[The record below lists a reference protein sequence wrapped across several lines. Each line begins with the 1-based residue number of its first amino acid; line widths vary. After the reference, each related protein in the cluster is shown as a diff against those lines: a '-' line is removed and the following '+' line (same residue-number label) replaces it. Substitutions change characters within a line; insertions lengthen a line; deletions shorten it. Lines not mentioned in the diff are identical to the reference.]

1 MRGGYIYNSTV
12 KKKSFRKS
20 RLSNISKNKTSKK
33 NITAGRKNKYRK
45 MRKNHKKTH
54 AKKNKKHR
62 KKLSRRK
69 QRGGQAL
76 GNSPFSDSYTNTIP
90 SRLPAGVYLI
100 NFKAIQ
106 QILVIHLYQVLTR
119 FPNVL
124 VTEYKTCNGISLLSY
139 LYYHI
144 FIVLF
149 HQ

>member
-90 SRLPAGVYLI
+90 SRLPAGVYL
-100 NFKAIQ
+100 NTVQGYSAD
-106 QILVIHLYQVLTR
+106 
-119 FPNVL
+119 
-124 VTEYKTCNGISLLSY
+124 LSNPP
-139 LYYHI
+139 LSG
-144 FIVLF
+144 VNTVS
-149 HQ
+149 QCTNN